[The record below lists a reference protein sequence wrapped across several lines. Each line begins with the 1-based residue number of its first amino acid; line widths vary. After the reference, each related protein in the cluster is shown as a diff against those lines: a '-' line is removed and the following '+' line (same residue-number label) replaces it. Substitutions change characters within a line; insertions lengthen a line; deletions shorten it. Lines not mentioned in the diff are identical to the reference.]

1 MTDFL
6 LDTCAAIWIAEGHPL
21 NEPGA
26 SELPA
31 ACERGARLMVSPI
44 TAWEIAML
52 AAKGRLALALDPQ
65 RWFERL
71 CDLPTVAA
79 AAMPTS
85 VLVSSTTLPGRPPAD
100 PADRIIIATARAF
113 GYLLATRDA
122 AILEYGGQ
130 GHVRVVGC

>member
-1 MTDFL
+1 MIDFL
-6 LDTCAAIWIAEGHPL
+6 LDTCAAIWIAEGQPL

-31 ACERGARLMVSPI
+31 TCERGARLMVSPI

-52 AAKGRLALALDPQ
+52 AAKGRIALSLDPHL
-65 RWFERL
+65 WFERF
-71 CDLPTVAA
+71 CELPAVAL

-85 VLVSSTTLPGRPPAD
+85 VLVASTTLPGRPPND

-113 GYLLATRDA
+113 GYVLATRDA
-122 AILEYGGQ
+122 AILDYGAQ
-130 GHVRVVGC
+130 GHVRIVGC